1 MKVFSFLLVFFL
13 VYGQICP
20 AQEGSD
26 ADTVIPMNNPI
37 GHWKITNCLPIY
49 DLTVK
54 GEPFI
59 GWDPQI
65 ELVTPEDLQIFPY
78 QDEED
83 ENEKV
88 LVLSLGKWV
97 RMDTFDLNQAC
108 FVSS

>member
-1 MKVFSFLLVFFL
+1 MKVSFLLVFFL
-13 VYGQICP
+13 VYGQICL

-26 ADTVIPMNNPI
+26 SDTVISLDSP

-49 DLTVK
+49 DLTLK
-54 GEPFI
+54 NEPFI

-65 ELVTPEDLQIFPY
+65 EPITPEDLQIFPY

-88 LVLSLGKWV
+88 LVFSLGKWV
-97 RMDTFDLNQAC
+97 RMDKFDLDQAC

>member
-1 MKVFSFLLVFFL
+1 MKVSFLLVFFL

-20 AQEGSD
+20 AKEGSD
-26 ADTVIPMNNPI
+26 ADTIIPMSNPI

-49 DLTVK
+49 DLTVR

-65 ELVTPEDLQIFPY
+65 ELVTPEDLRILPY
-78 QDEED
+78 HEEED
-83 ENEKV
+83 GKEKV
-88 LVLSLGKWV
+88 LVFSLGKWI
-97 RMDTFDLNQAC
+97 RMDRFDLNQAC